1 LVATPLVMAL
11 INGVSY
17 VEDMADH
24 SQQAVRQVV
33 QMTQTSRMLVEQLTA
48 MERNARQYQVVE
60 NQALY
65 DVYVSTHRQ
74 FQQTQAQLHELQ
86 PNPAQQRRLEIL
98 AEREQLLFQ
107 QIKTYRPGSDQ
118 GRQAVLEFV
127 SLSNLAQEIL
137 AASNDLVDREE
148 VLMEA
153 KAEKAKHDL
162 LLNVMGLGPVALFL
176 AVIFTILIAKPIR
189 QLAQAIRQL
198 GDGQF
203 TRSIAV
209 SGPKDL
215 ASLGERLDWL
225 RLRLVA
231 LEQEKSKFLQ
241 HVSHDLKTP
250 LTAIREGSELLAG
263 EVVGPLTPDQEEVA
277 VIMRNNGIRLQRL
290 IDDLLN
296 FSLASSRQGLYQVQQ
311 ISMDQLV
318 EAVLADHMPAIK
330 SKRIDLVTD
339 LESISLAGDKQKLA
353 TVIDNLI
360 LNAVNYCPSQGC
372 IDVTLQHLIDKVVL
386 NVIDSGQGFNKS
398 DKMRVFEAFYQGRE
412 PSHGHVKGTGLGLSI
427 AQEYV
432 FAHKG
437 TIEVIEGKTQ
447 GGHVRVVLPIK
458 TVEYH
463 ANDSE

>member
-1 LVATPLVMAL
+1 MVATPLVMAL

-33 QMTQTSRMLVEQLTA
+33 RMTQTSRMLVEQLRA

-74 FQQTQAQLHELQ
+74 FQQTQALLHELQ
-86 PNPAQQRRLEIL
+86 PDPAQQRRLETL
-98 AEREQLLFQ
+98 AEREQILFQ
-107 QIKTYRPGSDQ
+107 QIETHQPGSDQ

-137 AASNDLVDREE
+137 AASNDLVGREE

-153 KAEKAKHDL
+153 KAEKARQDL
-162 LLNVMGLGPVALFL
+162 LLNVMGLGPAALFL

-203 TRSIAV
+203 TQPIAV

-241 HVSHDLKTP
+241 QVSHDLKTP
-250 LTAIREGSELLAG
+250 LTAIREGSELLVG

-296 FSLASSRQGLYQVQQ
+296 FSLASSRQGLYLVQQ
-311 ISMDQLV
+311 VEMDQLV
-318 EAVLADHMPAIK
+318 KTVLTDHGPAIK
-330 SKRIDLVTD
+330 SKRINLEIDLAQVFF
-339 LESISLAGDKQKLA
+339 AGDKQKLA
-353 TVIDNLI
+353 TVVDNLI
-360 LNAVNYCPSQGC
+360 LNAVNYCPPQGC
-372 IDVTLQHLIDKVVL
+372 IRVELQQLADKVVL
-386 NVIDSGQGFNKS
+386 NVIDSGQGFNES
-398 DKMRVFEAFYQGRE
+398 DKARVFEAFYQGRE
-412 PSHGHVKGTGLGLSI
+412 SPHGHVKGTGLGLSI

-432 FAHKG
+432 FTHKG
-437 TIEVIEGKTQ
+437 TIEVIEDEAT
-447 GGHVRVVLPIK
+447 GGYVRVTLPAGTI
-458 TVEYH
+458 EYNVK
-463 ANDSE
+463 AS